1 MFVSMMK
8 RSDVIV
14 DRDRDSCSREI
25 VIVKRITMIVIVI
38 VIVYGVTDIERAL
51 EPTGW
56 EVSQNDRFETADKFE
71 NHGGRE

>member
-14 DRDRDSCSREI
+14 DRDRDSCSRE
-25 VIVKRITMIVIVI
+25 IVI

-71 NHGGRE
+71 NHGGQE